1 MDHTPILPNIGIPC
15 PTDLLN
21 PEKLD
26 GASLGEALHAAAFIL
41 QYAGK
46 KMANPSTFT
55 QVPTFSQGPGS
66 DWSGYHA
73 NNANHGDTSIDDA
86 DSAGDS
92 KTPANV
98 VPPERY
104 YDSLPAIGDMLSQV
118 TQSTDVMM
126 ANYVRYF
133 QAAEHDQVT
142 YFGAPF
148 ATSGFSDAKQYLR
161 DTMQLSAA
169 TAAKH
174 IDRAAYVTLAP
185 GKNPEETANLPVFAR
200 MAASFINGRVPAEN
214 IDRFIAMDQDLVDY
228 AAKTGQTT
236 DYKNAVLQ
244 AFEPTLV
251 ETAETSTPDEVS
263 RVKKRWVDRIAHAM
277 NADGPSPSQTL
288 RKQPDNAIKTRDNP
302 DGSGHISM
310 HATPDL
316 YAQFKNFKL
325 HMLNHHGTPPPIPDG
340 IAALFP
346 TGHPGEPTDDVAD
359 NPADPSTPE
368 VAAVDHDEDADNAQ
382 PANSAADASA
392 SEDTLLDHCSTHDG
406 STLNATPSTV
416 NDQQTTL
423 AGNDISTFETTNVS
437 DTAGVQTDPE
447 SFGKTGTDSGESLPT
462 HQQDMAPLR
471 FSSHNEPP
479 LPDPDAIVAE
489 DSDGNPVTAQRVN
502 SIDQM
507 SQGQKLGAML
517 IGMFNTLLTMDPT
530 EVGIKKSHGSSAQL
544 VLVQDIQTAH
554 HTLGLPEL
562 PPAVRRP
569 PGVEGILPPVITA
582 PNPNNSKAPDCHDV
596 SIDVDDFEPPPDRGD
611 DADGYV
617 HPVPWTP
624 YQSEVINHG
633 PIHPKDAEILA
644 CNAELVGQI
653 WDGPDTVLHQK
664 RTQRLFT
671 PAQRRAILARDRG
684 CQAPGCTVPG
694 VYSEIHHIKEWE
706 HGGTTDEPN
715 ATTLCA
721 HHHGAIHIGKWRII
735 KHHGRTFFQPAPWL
749 DPYQPLLRNV
759 YWNT

>member
-1 MDHTPILPNIGIPC
+1 MDYTPILPNIGTPC

-26 GASLGEALHAAAFIL
+26 GASLGEVMHAMAIL
-41 QYAGK
+41 AQIGSK
-46 KMANPSTFT
+46 KIAHPSTFT
-55 QVPTFSQGPGS
+55 EVTTFSKGAGS

-73 NNANHGDTSIDDA
+73 DNADPGESHDDDT
-86 DSAGDS
+86 DSDNDQG
-92 KTPANV
+92 KTPAEV
-98 VPPERY
+98 VPPQRY
-104 YDSLPAIGDMLSQV
+104 YDSLPAIGDMLSQINRAA
-118 TQSTDVMM
+118 DLMM
-126 ANYVRYF
+126 ANYARYF

-148 ATSGFSDAKQYLR
+148 ATSGFTDAKHYLR
-161 DTMQLSAA
+161 DTMKLSAA

-185 GKNPEETANLPVFAR
+185 GKNPEEAANLPVF
-200 MAASFINGRVPAEN
+200 MGLAAAFNNGRVPAEN

-325 HMLNHHGTPPPIPDG
+325 HMLNHHGTPPDIPE
-340 IAALFP
+340 AVATLFP
-346 TGHPGEPTDDVAD
+346 TGHPDKPTNDVAN
-359 NPADPSTPE
+359 NPADPSTSE
-368 VAAVDHDEDADNAQ
+368 VSAVEHDEDDEE
-382 PANSAADASA
+382 NSAADSSA
-392 SEDTLLDHCSTHDG
+392 SDTTSIDLDE
-406 STLNATPSTV
+406 
-416 NDQQTTL
+416 QQTT
-423 AGNDISTFETTNVS
+423 AADNSADSTLEAT
-437 DTAGVQTDPE
+437 
-447 SFGKTGTDSGESLPT
+447 TDSTADAPPAGPLGTAPT
-462 HQQDMAPLR
+462 IFHSEDGP
-471 FSSHNEPP
+471 F
-479 LPDPDAIVAE
+479 PDPNVVVAE
-489 DSDGNPVTAQRVN
+489 DEQGNPVTAQHLHT
-502 SIDQM
+502 IDQM
-507 SQGQKLGAML
+507 SNGQKLGAML

-530 EVGIKKSHGSSAQL
+530 EAGIKKSHGSSAQL

-562 PPAVRRP
+562 PAAAQRP

-582 PNPNNSKAPDCHDV
+582 PNPNNSSPPDCHKS
-596 SIDVDDFEPPPDRGD
+596 SIALDDFEPPPDD
-611 DADGYV
+611 DFTSPHDGYV
-617 HPVPWTP
+617 KPVPWTP

-633 PIHPKDAEILA
+633 PMHPKDAEILA

-664 RTQRLFT
+664 RTHRLFT
-671 PAQRRAILARDRG
+671 PTQRRAILSRDRG

-694 VYSEIHHIKEWE
+694 IYSEIHHIKEWE

-721 HHHGAIHIGKWRII
+721 HHHGAIHIGKWRIV
-735 KHHGRTFFQPAPWL
+735 KHHGMTFFQPAPWL